1 MASSHPPTSC
11 SSPPFRRHKE
21 LITSKHP
28 RVIRCQSFREDVL
41 KPWLAGT
48 SANIVDANLG
58 ILRGRIA
65 EVKMKEK
72 LDAWCRLKNDWNYQS
87 GYDHKYKR
95 DAMLSESLEIM
106 GFASGAL
113 GFVFLSG
120 SLCIWL
126 VSLLVHLTR

>member
-28 RVIRCQSFREDVL
+28 RVIRCQSFRED
-41 KPWLAGT
+41 GT

-72 LDAWCRLKNDWNYQS
+72 TDAWCRLKNGWNYQS

>member
-1 MASSHPPTSC
+1 M
-11 SSPPFRRHKE
+11 
-21 LITSKHP
+21 
-28 RVIRCQSFREDVL
+28 
-41 KPWLAGT
+41 WLAGT

-58 ILRGRIA
+58 ILRGRVS

-72 LDAWCRLKNDWNYQS
+72 LERWRRLKNGWNYET
-87 GYDHKYKR
+87 GYDHKYRR
-95 DAMLSESLEIM
+95 DGVLSKSLELM

-126 VSLLVHLTR
+126 VSLLVHLSR